1 MADNTHK
8 LALDKAGL
16 KNFVDNQIVPFGK
29 SIDKIAHEDTAEG
42 VTVNSIIGRGHVD
55 DKTDDIFKAQR
66 PLSIGL
72 LAGEDT
78 RTNGK
83 GVVAQVNKVGES
95 VSDIFIS
102 QTKLFN
108 DLHLNLDRTITKLMD
123 GQHEN
128 LVKIDGKL
136 FLDSL
141 GTVPG
146 DFQGSGPAQS

>member
-1 MADNTHK
+1 MADNNHK

-29 SIDKIAHEDTAEG
+29 SIDKVAHEDTEEG
-42 VTVNSIIGRGHVD
+42 VTVNSIVGRGGTD
-55 DKTDDIFKAQR
+55 PNGDDIFKTQH
-66 PLSIGL
+66 PLSIGGL
-72 LAGEDT
+72 RFEVD

-83 GVVAQVNKVGES
+83 GVCEQVTKVGES

-102 QTKLFN
+102 QTKLFK

-141 GTVPG
+141 GTVPN
-146 DFQGSGPAQS
+146 DFQGKGPA

>member
-1 MADNTHK
+1 MADNNHK

-16 KNFVDNQIVPFGK
+16 RNFVDNQIVPFGK
-29 SIDKIAHEDTAEG
+29 SLDKIAHEDTAEG
-42 VTVNSIIGRGHVD
+42 VTVNSVVGRGGAD
-55 DKTDDIFKAQR
+55 PNGDDIFKTQR

-72 LAGEDT
+72 LASEET

-83 GVVAQVNKVGES
+83 GICDKVTKVGES
-95 VSDIFIS
+95 VSDIFVS
-102 QTKLFN
+102 QSKLFK

-141 GTVPG
+141 GTVPN
-146 DFQGSGPAQS
+146 DFQGKGPA